1 MTGDAIL
8 LIGDMIND
16 LVHPDGPTPYR
27 AELARAETVARTKK
41 VIGMARA
48 AGVKIAFVRIGFSDK
63 YRECPPRSKLF
74 ARARRT
80 GIMKLGT
87 WGTEVHAE
95 LAPEPGDIDIIKHR
109 VSPFHGTNLE
119 PVLRAQGIRRLFV
132 LGVSTGGVVMS
143 AAKDGHDRDYDVT
156 VIEDC
161 CCAASEEEHRVL
173 IANIGRYA
181 TITTSMEVDFERH
194 DQDGIMG
201 LEKKN

>member
-1 MTGDAIL
+1 
-8 LIGDMIND
+8 
-16 LVHPDGPTPYR
+16 
-27 AELARAETVARTKK
+27 
-41 VIGMARA
+41 
-48 AGVKIAFVRIGFSDK
+48 
-63 YRECPPRSKLF
+63 
-74 ARARRT
+74 
-80 GIMKLGT
+80 MKLGT

-143 AAKDGHDRDYDVT
+143 AAKDGHDRDYDVI